1 MPLNQQV
8 KMTASLLAAVID
20 EDYQGAMKLLLHY
33 GGKDIK
39 VILQS
44 LS

>member
-1 MPLNQQV
+1 MPLNQQA
-8 KMTASLLAAVID
+8 KMTATVLAAVID

-33 GGKDIK
+33 GDKDIK